1 MYDWRPGPISH
12 CQPAEVQIGVSF
24 GYFRNHLKQV
34 IYKKKERR
42 CTFRCKQ
49 TSKGSYNKHVHLLTY
64 RLSHTQVMLLG
75 FQKIMQKNLKNKR
88 VLNNCR

>member
-34 IYKKKERR
+34 IYKKK
-42 CTFRCKQ
+42 K
-49 TSKGSYNKHVHLLTY
+49 KDDVHSDAN
-64 RLSHTQVMLLG
+64 RPA
-75 FQKIMQKNLKNKR
+75 R
-88 VLNNCR
+88 VRTINMSIC